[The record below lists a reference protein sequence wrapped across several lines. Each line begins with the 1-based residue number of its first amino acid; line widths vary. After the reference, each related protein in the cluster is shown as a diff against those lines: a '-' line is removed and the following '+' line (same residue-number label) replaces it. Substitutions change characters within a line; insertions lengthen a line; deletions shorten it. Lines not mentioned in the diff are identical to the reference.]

1 MRAIG
6 RANRRGRAVVLTQ
19 HLRARG
25 FSLVEMM
32 VALVVGLI
40 VVGAV
45 LALVV
50 SIMTSNRETLQA
62 TRLNQELRATLA
74 TIANDLRRARSVDDP
89 LSVAMAPGGNPYA
102 AISTATDGCVVYAY
116 DGALD
121 GPWHLIKIASGA
133 VVLQATASRPTDC
146 SGGGSPVRLGSE
158 QVEITSLAFTPPT
171 TTGTPPQSTDESL
184 VRAVTVTVTGHLV
197 DSDPA
202 LAAVSRTMSQTVY
215 VRSVGTGI

>member
-1 MRAIG
+1 M
-6 RANRRGRAVVLTQ
+6 LTPK
-19 HLRARG
+19 AGVRG
-25 FSLVEMM
+25 FSLVELM

-89 LSVAMAPGGNPYA
+89 LTVAMAAGGNPYA
-102 AISTATDGCVVYAY
+102 AISTATAGCVVYAY
-116 DGALD
+116 DGALG
-121 GPWHLIKIASGA
+121 GPWHLIKMASGA
-133 VVLQATASRPTDC
+133 ILLQAAATRPTDC

-158 QVEITSLAFTPPT
+158 QVEITSLEFTPST
-171 TTGTPPQSTDESL
+171 TTGTPPQPTDESL
-184 VRAVTVTVTGHLV
+184 VRAVTVTITGHLI
-197 DSDPA
+197 DADAA
-202 LAAVSRTMSQTVY
+202 LSGVSRTMSQTVY